1 MREEE
6 LFGKIYL
13 IVTYDSTNESLKVR
27 LKKLKCY
34 SREYFQSG
42 LYVRHELQKLYG
54 KIVEAAAI
62 NKDLSTIGLGCI

>member
-13 IVTYDSTNESLKVR
+13 IVTYDPTNQSLKVR

-42 LYVRHELQKLYG
+42 LYVRYYLSGLYFMYF
-54 KIVEAAAI
+54 
-62 NKDLSTIGLGCI
+62 LLRFYLRYFR

>member
-13 IVTYDSTNESLKVR
+13 IVTYDPTNQSLKVR

-42 LYVRHELQKLYG
+42 LYVRYFLSGLYFRYF
-54 KIVEAAAI
+54 
-62 NKDLSTIGLGCI
+62 LSRLYLRYFQSGLN

>member
-13 IVTYDSTNESLKVR
+13 IVTYDPTNQSLKVR

-42 LYVRHELQKLYG
+42 LYVRY
-54 KIVEAAAI
+54 
-62 NKDLSTIGLGCI
+62 